1 MSLVKR
7 RTDPHREN
15 KLQKVEIEVSL
26 QQNPPSAPAPHPKK
40 NNNNKKQTYKTKR
53 QNKNTHK
60 KRPRIYLH
68 VGKKI
73 IHKCQIW
80 VPADTIQILL

>member
-7 RTDPHREN
+7 RTDPHRES

-26 QQNPPSAPAPHPKK
+26 QQNPPSAPAPHSKK

-60 KRPRIYLH
+60 KRLRIYWH

>member
-7 RTDPHREN
+7 RTDPHRES

-40 NNNNKKQTYKTKR
+40 TTITRNKHTKQKDKKKTQKKKTQDLLTCRKENNS
-53 QNKNTHK
+53 
-60 KRPRIYLH
+60 
-68 VGKKI
+68 
-73 IHKCQIW
+73 
-80 VPADTIQILL
+80 